1 MSTLTKQVV
10 GDELYLYN
18 AKGECI
24 FKRWLNQGCSMVFD
38 LMSYGKNTLV
48 SITEENGQIKF
59 TENEARA

>member
-48 SITEENGQIKF
+48 SRKW
-59 TENEARA
+59 